1 MPRIDFPLEKLN
13 GEVEFTLEVYSAL
26 AAEGAE
32 NTKSNLLCS
41 IMQCENERICIAS
54 KIYSI
59 LSILFSVYESF
70 IHVYS
75 ISLYICWQMDSK
87 RKYSVYFNAFLICF

>member
-1 MPRIDFPLEKLN
+1 M
-13 GEVEFTLEVYSAL
+13 
-26 AAEGAE
+26 
-32 NTKSNLLCS
+32 LLCS

-59 LSILFSVYESF
+59 LSILFLVYESF

-75 ISLYICWQMDSK
+75 ISLFAGRWIQKESIQCISMHFLFASK
-87 RKYSVYFNAFLICF
+87 M